1 MFVLTI
7 SCLTKSNLPWFLDLT
22 FQVPMQY
29 CSLQHWT
36 LLSPP
41 NTSTTEHHFHFGPA
55 SSFFWSYFSALPQ
68 YHTDLRGSSSNVMS
82 FCLFILYMGFLRQT
96 YWSSLPFPSPVDQSL
111 SKLSTMTCPCWM
123 ALHCIG
129 HSLTEL
135 CKPLCHDKAV
145 IHLIILWLWL
155 SSWKKGNGIVV
166 IVSLVSPQIYE
177 DKSLSHTCWLEE
189 LAVGKTGSYFL

>member
-1 MFVLTI
+1 
-7 SCLTKSNLPWFLDLT
+7 
-22 FQVPMQY
+22 MQY

-123 ALHCIG
+123 ALHCVA

-145 IHLIILWLWL
+145 IHLISLIAKMLMF
-155 SSWKKGNGIVV
+155 IVT
-166 IVSLVSPQIYE
+166 IA
-177 DKSLSHTCWLEE
+177 C
-189 LAVGKTGSYFL
+189 LAVSILP